1 MTFSELLNQRYS
13 VRAYR
18 SDPIE
23 PEKLNT
29 ILEAGR
35 MAPTA
40 SNRQAFGIIV
50 AKPGDDPEAF
60 HRLYHREWMLQ
71 APYLICICTLPD
83 LAWKNIEMKNYADVD
98 AAIVVDHMVL
108 QAAELGL
115 GTCIIAD
122 FLPPVAQELFGL
134 PEGVEPVLMFSL
146 GYPADQPKPKMRKA
160 LSSLVHQD
168 RW

>member
-1 MTFSELLNQRYS
+1 MAFSDLILHRYS

-23 PEKLNT
+23 PEKLNA

-40 SNRQAFGIIV
+40 CNRQAFGMIV
-50 AKPGDDPEAF
+50 ARPGADPEAF
-60 HRLYHREWMLQ
+60 QQLYPREWMLQ
-71 APYLICICTLPD
+71 APYLICICTVPEQ
-83 LAWKNIEMKNYADVD
+83 AWKNIDSKNYADVD
-98 AAIVVDHMVL
+98 AAIVLDHMVL

-122 FLPPVAQELFGL
+122 FNPPVARELFGL
-134 PEGVEPVLMFSL
+134 PQGVEPVLMFSL
-146 GYPADQPKPKMRKA
+146 GYPADQLKPKMRKS
-160 LSSLVHQD
+160 LDSLVHKD

>member
-1 MTFSELLNQRYS
+1 MNFSELILHRYS
-13 VRAYR
+13 VRAYH
-18 SDPIE
+18 SDPVE
-23 PEKLNT
+23 PEKLNA

-50 AKPGDDPEAF
+50 ARPGADPEAF
-60 HRLYHREWMLQ
+60 QRLYHREWMLQ
-71 APYLICICTLPD
+71 APYLICICTLPEQ
-83 LAWKNIEMKNYADVD
+83 AWKNVEAKNYADVD
-98 AAIVVDHMVL
+98 AAIVLDHMVL
-108 QAAELGL
+108 QAAELGF

-122 FLPPVAQELFGL
+122 FNPPVARELFRL

-160 LSSLVHQD
+160 LSSLVHVD

>member
-1 MTFSELLNQRYS
+1 MELSKLIAHRYS

-18 SDPIE
+18 DDPVE
-23 PEKLNT
+23 PEKLNA
-29 ILEAGR
+29 ILEAGC

-40 SNRQAFGIIV
+40 CNRQAFGIII
-50 AKPGDDPEAF
+50 ARPGADPERF
-60 HRLYHREWMLQ
+60 QQLYHRQWMLQ
-71 APYLICICTLPD
+71 APYLICVCTLPGQ
-83 LAWKNIEMKNYADVD
+83 AWSNKESKNYADVD

-122 FLPPVAQELFGL
+122 FDPPTADDLFELPKD
-134 PEGVEPVLMFSL
+134 VEPVLMFSL
-146 GYPADQPKPKMRKA
+146 GYPADLPKSKIRKP
-160 LSSLVHQD
+160 LSELVHEG